1 MELAVAGFEPGCL
14 KLLVGGFEPAIVKI
28 KVLKQLL
35 SGSKLE
41 TVQFL
46 DDNCNAAIIGR
57 ELANLLPLAL

>member
-1 MELAVAGFEPGCL
+1 MELAVAGFEPGCP

-41 TVQFL
+41 MVQFL
-46 DDNCNAAIIGR
+46 DDICNAALIGR
-57 ELANLLPLAL
+57 